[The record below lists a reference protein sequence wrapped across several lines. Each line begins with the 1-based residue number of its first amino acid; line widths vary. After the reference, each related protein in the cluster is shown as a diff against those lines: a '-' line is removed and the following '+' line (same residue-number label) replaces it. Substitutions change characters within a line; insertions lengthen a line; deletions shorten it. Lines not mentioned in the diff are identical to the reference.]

1 MLKSDSQILLTTK
14 PRFEIFN
21 LERFHN
27 NEFSGQFNEK
37 EYSRPNSA
45 NAKEKKSSCPQTMH
59 VGDKT

>member
-1 MLKSDSQILLTTK
+1 MSSYVLKQDSQILLTTK

-45 NAKEKKSSCPQTMH
+45 NAKEKK
-59 VGDKT
+59 